1 MEEELAHLHD
11 VSIGY
16 VEPLVHD
23 ITIEIV
29 AGDVIA
35 ILGPSGIGKTTLLRT
50 IAGLVRP
57 LTGEV
62 ELGVNPRGG
71 LGYIP
76 QRLGLV
82 GNLSVRSNVEMG
94 ARVRL
99 SKWHP
104 PFLPLPQELDDEV
117 NTCLEELGIYHLA
130 DQPVRILSGG
140 QQRRVATART
150 IAQAPKLLLAD
161 EFLGELDDDNVEIV
175 MNAVQQVINKQNS
188 ALVMVEHHEELAR
201 QVANRIWKITDGR
214 LVEEV

>member
-1 MEEELAHLHD
+1 MNEELAHLHE

-16 VEPLVHD
+16 VEPLVQD
-23 ITIEIV
+23 ITIEIA

-57 LTGEV
+57 LSGDV
-62 ELGVNPRGG
+62 ELGVEPRGG

-82 GNLSVRSNVEMG
+82 GNLSVRANVEMG

-99 SKWHP
+99 SKWHL
-104 PFLPLPQELDDEV
+104 PFLPLPKDLNEEV
-117 NTCLEELGIYHLA
+117 TNCLESLGIAHLA
-130 DQPVRILSGG
+130 EQPVRILSGG
-140 QQRRVATART
+140 QQRRVATARS

-175 MNAVQQVINKQNS
+175 MSAVQHVIDKQNS

-201 QVANRIWKITDGR
+201 EVANRIWKIHDGR
-214 LVEEV
+214 LIEED

>member
-1 MEEELAHLHD
+1 MNEELAHLHE

-16 VEPLVHD
+16 VEPLVQD
-23 ITIEIV
+23 ITIEIA

-57 LTGEV
+57 LSGDV
-62 ELGVNPRGG
+62 ELGVEPRGG

-82 GNLSVRSNVEMG
+82 GNLSVRANVEMG

-99 SKWHP
+99 SKWHLP
-104 PFLPLPQELDDEV
+104 LLPLPKELDKEV
-117 NTCLEELGIYHLA
+117 TTCLESLGIAHLA
-130 DQPVRILSGG
+130 EQPVRILSGG
-140 QQRRVATART
+140 QQRRVATARS

-175 MNAVQQVINKQNS
+175 MRAVQDVIDKQNS

-201 QVANRIWKITDGR
+201 QVANRIWKIHDGR
-214 LVEEV
+214 LIEED